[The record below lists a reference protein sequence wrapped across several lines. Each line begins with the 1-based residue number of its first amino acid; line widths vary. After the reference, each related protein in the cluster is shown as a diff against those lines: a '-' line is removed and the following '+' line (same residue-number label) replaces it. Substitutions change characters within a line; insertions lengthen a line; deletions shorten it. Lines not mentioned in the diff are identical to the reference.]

1 MRVLVTGG
9 AGYIGSHTL
18 LQLLRSDHDVLVY
31 DNFTNSAPEALVR
44 VQSLSNRPLAQVTG
58 DIRDS
63 THLNETFAQF
73 CPEAVIHF
81 AGLKSV
87 GNSVEHPLSY
97 YDNNVAGTLQLL
109 RAMSS
114 HGCDRI
120 VFSSSATVY
129 GEAIYLPYDEDHPLQ
144 PASPY
149 GRSKMMVEMII
160 CDWAARH
167 RETSAVLLRYFNP
180 VGADASGRIGED
192 PTDIPENLMPY
203 VAQVAVG
210 TRAELSVYGA
220 DYPTDDGTGERDY
233 IHVEDLARAHCA
245 ALDYAARTPGC
256 EAINVGTGTSVSVL
270 QMVAA
275 FERASG
281 RHIPYRVV
289 PRRAGDVAQMCANV
303 AKAQRL
309 LGWQAQMGLEE
320 MCRSTWAWQSANPAG
335 YRQQA

>member
-160 CDWAARH
+160 RDWAARH
-167 RETSAVLLRYFNP
+167 RDTSAVLLRYFNP

-320 MCRSTWAWQSANPAG
+320 MCRSTWAWQSANPTG
-335 YRQQA
+335 YRLQA

>member
-18 LQLLRSDHDVLVY
+18 LQLLRADHDVLVY
-31 DNFTNSAPEALVR
+31 DNFINSAPEALAR
-44 VQSLSNRPLAQVTG
+44 VQNLTNRPLAQVTG

-63 THLNETFAQF
+63 IRLNETFAQF
-73 CPEAVIHF
+73 RPEAVIHF

-87 GNSVEHPLSY
+87 GNSVQRPLSY
-97 YDNNVAGTLQLL
+97 YDTNVAGTLQLL
-109 RAMSS
+109 RAMSG

-129 GEAIYLPYDEDHPLQ
+129 GEAICLPYDEDHPLQ

-149 GRSKMMVEMII
+149 GRSKMMAEMII
-160 CDWAARH
+160 RDWAARH
-167 RETSAVLLRYFNP
+167 SEASAVLLRYFNP

-210 TRAELSVYGA
+210 TRDALSVYGA
-220 DYPTDDGTGERDY
+220 DYPTGDGTGERDY
-233 IHVEDLARAHCA
+233 IHVDDLARAHCA

-281 RHIPYRVV
+281 RRIPYRVV
-289 PRRAGDVAQMCANV
+289 PRRAGDVARMCANV
-303 AKAQRL
+303 EKAQRL

-335 YRQQA
+335 YRL

>member
-18 LQLLRSDHDVLVY
+18 LQLLRSDHEVLVY
-31 DNFTNSAPEALVR
+31 DNFINSSPEALAR
-44 VQSLSNRPLAQVTG
+44 VQQLSNRALTQVAG

-63 THLNETFAQF
+63 TCLNRSFTQF
-73 CPEAVIHF
+73 RPEAVIHF

-87 GNSVEHPLSY
+87 GNSSLRPLSY
-97 YDNNVAGTLQLL
+97 YDTNVAGTLQLL
-109 RAMSS
+109 RAMSA

-160 CDWAARH
+160 RDWAARH
-167 RETSAVLLRYFNP
+167 HDTSAVLLRYFNP

-210 TRAELSVYGA
+210 TRHELSVFGA
-220 DYPTDDGTGERDY
+220 DYPTADGTGERDY

-245 ALDYAARTPGC
+245 ALDYAAHTPGC
-256 EAINVGTGTSVSVL
+256 EAINVGTGNSVSVL
-270 QMVAA
+270 QMIAA

-281 RHIPYRVV
+281 QRIPYRIV
-289 PRRAGDVAQMCANV
+289 PRRAGDVARMCANV
-303 AKAQRL
+303 GKAHRL
-309 LGWQAQMGLEE
+309 LGWQAQMGLDE
-320 MCRSTWAWQSANPAG
+320 MCRSTWNWQSANPAG
-335 YRQQA
+335 YRLSA